1 MNGFTYHNIFE
12 TKGIEYLVVIAFL
25 LLLILFWIMLTK
37 RATRSHRVQKTAM
50 RLSEKSLKIPQGIL
64 FNRNH
69 TWTYLTMSGIARVGL
84 DDLLMHITGDVRF
97 SGVRESGEKVKK
109 GEFLTEITQD
119 GKTLRVFSPISGEIV
134 SANPV
139 LKQDPALVYED
150 PYCAGWMYKIRPSNW
165 TEDTRSCFLAGEA
178 TSWFGMELQRL
189 RDFLAGTAASDP
201 EGRLVLQ
208 DGGEITDQ
216 PLSGMSSEVWNHF
229 QHDFLDPTRG

>member
-25 LLLILFWIMLTK
+25 LLLIPFWIMLTK
-37 RATRSHRVQKTAM
+37 RSAVSHRVRKNAL

-69 TWTYLTMSGIARVGL
+69 SWTYLTMSGIARVGL

-97 SGVRESGEKVKK
+97 TGVREAGEKVKK
-109 GEFLTEITQD
+109 GEFLTEIMQE
-119 GKTLRVFSPISGEIV
+119 GKTLRVYSPISGEIV
-134 SANPV
+134 AANPV
-139 LKQDPALVYED
+139 LKNDPALVYED
-150 PYCAGWMYKIRPSNW
+150 PYGAGWVYKIRPSNW

-178 TSWFGMELQRL
+178 TSWFSMELQRF
-189 RDFLAGTAASDP
+189 RDFLAGTASSGS

-216 PLSGMSSEVWNHF
+216 PLSGMPSEVWNHF
-229 QHDFLDPTRG
+229 QQDFLDPMRG